1 MLEGA
6 RQSQNDATGDV
17 FLDAE
22 ILKRLKS
29 GTNVAQVSAAL
40 LVGLSRMMDGVQQGL
55 VVLSSAGRA
64 RFQPVAI
71 WPEGSTAARELMIAV
86 DGAVK
91 SGRTVIETVTSD
103 DGGVAIAT
111 PVAIEGR
118 LRGSLAILLG
128 PSAEGNVRLAID
140 QLQWA
145 SGWIEAL
152 IRRRRLSDSAN
163 LVTVIELLATSLHHQ
178 RFQEAATAVATELA
192 GALGCERV
200 SIGFLQGHHCRVR
213 ALSNSAAFG
222 KKANLI
228 RAIEAAMDE
237 AVDQQASVVYP
248 AEEGGPDQVLRA
260 HAALARGQGLPAICT
275 VPLTEGERVTG
286 ALLLERGEGESFD
299 TASVQLIEHAAVL
312 LGPVLDVKRRE
323 DRWLPAKAV
332 DALGNFLRAVFGPD
346 HAALKLGVV
355 LFLAFVGFCVFATG
369 TYRVTADAVVEGRVQ
384 RAVTAPLAGYLA
396 EAEVRAG
403 DVVSDGQVMARLDD
417 RDLRLERLKWVSQR
431 AKHLREYSEAVA
443 KRERTRARILQS
455 QIEQTD
461 AQLALLDQQLVRMTV
476 LAPFDGIVIS
486 GDLTQA
492 LGAPLERGDVLFEVA
507 PLDDYRVM
515 LRVDERDIADLKP
528 GQGGDLM
535 LSALPDAPLRVVVE
549 RITPIS
555 NAEEGLNFFMVEA
568 SVAGGHV
575 AQLRPGMEGVS
586 KIEIDERR
594 MVWIW
599 TRKIILWARMALW
612 SWWP

>member
-1 MLEGA
+1 
-6 RQSQNDATGDV
+6 
-17 FLDAE
+17 
-22 ILKRLKS
+22 
-29 GTNVAQVSAAL
+29 
-40 LVGLSRMMDGVQQGL
+40 
-55 VVLSSAGRA
+55 
-64 RFQPVAI
+64 
-71 WPEGSTAARELMIAV
+71 
-86 DGAVK
+86 
-91 SGRTVIETVTSD
+91 
-103 DGGVAIAT
+103 
-111 PVAIEGR
+111 
-118 LRGSLAILLG
+118 
-128 PSAEGNVRLAID
+128 
-140 QLQWA
+140 
-145 SGWIEAL
+145 
-152 IRRRRLSDSAN
+152 
-163 LVTVIELLATSLHHQ
+163 
-178 RFQEAATAVATELA
+178 
-192 GALGCERV
+192 
-200 SIGFLQGHHCRVR
+200 
-213 ALSNSAAFG
+213 
-222 KKANLI
+222 
-228 RAIEAAMDE
+228 MDE

-260 HAALARGQGLPAICT
+260 HAALAGGQGLPAICT

-286 ALLLERGEGESFD
+286 ALLLERGESFD

-332 DALGNFLRAVFGPD
+332 DALGNFLRAVFGPN

-403 DVVSDGQVMARLDD
+403 DVVSEGQVMARLDD

-568 SVAGGHV
+568 SVTGGHV